1 MEPLCRTPFRN
12 NLPIELKSSLPIGSA
27 NRQSTLH
34 VEAWVAPWDDD
45 VTRRRGYT
53 WNLLPR
59 GSLNKHRER
68 TNRKQLG
75 GLGLDQIFTINGL
88 PSPGP
93 KIGCKIPVLLQV
105 GSPRLAGPSRGV
117 PISRK
122 WRVQK
127 PSRRGRFYLDWQISL
142 ADQNRMQSPLSFNR
156 AFERPTLHFQLS
168 LDRLLSGCW
177 CCCYYA

>member
-1 MEPLCRTPFRN
+1 MSVRPPISHTISRLSSKALFRSAPLIDNQPYTWK
-12 NLPIELKSSLPIGSA
+12 LELHPEMRISQGGTGA
-27 NRQSTLH
+27 TRGTCFH
-34 VEAWVAPWDDD
+34 VEDS
-45 VTRRRGYT
+45 TNIG
-53 WNLLPR
+53 
-59 GSLNKHRER
+59 RE

-142 ADQNRMQSPLSFNR
+142 ADQNRMQSRAGLGIFNYLR
-156 AFERPTLHFQLS
+156 SRSP
-168 LDRLLSGCW
+168 
-177 CCCYYA
+177 